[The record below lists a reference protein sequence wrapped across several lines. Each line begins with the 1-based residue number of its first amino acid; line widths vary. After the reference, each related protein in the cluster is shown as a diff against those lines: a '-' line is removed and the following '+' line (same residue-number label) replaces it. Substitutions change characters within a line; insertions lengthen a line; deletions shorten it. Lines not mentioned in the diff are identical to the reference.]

1 MARIRSIKPEFWTSA
16 QVMDCSPMARLL
28 FVGMWNFAD
37 DAGRL
42 AYSPK
47 TLKAQIYP
55 SDDIKIAAVSG
66 MIDELS
72 TNGLILIYVVDDKQY
87 ISISGWSHQKIDKP
101 KPSKLPSPFDDKST
115 TVRRKVA
122 PDLILPDP
130 IRSEDS
136 EANASGA
143 EAPDPRTRL
152 FREGLAK
159 IAAMTGKGQDSCR
172 TFVGK
177 CLKEASDDASV
188 VLGLIEDA
196 ERNRVVDPGSWI
208 SARLKGSRNGTQA
221 GNAIIRAADNLVART
236 IAGFDGP
243 KRGAGELRNIE
254 GETSPRLLSHR

>member
-1 MARIRSIKPEFWTSA
+1 MPIYIG
-16 QVMDCSPMARLL
+16 DYL
-28 FVGMWNFAD
+28 AD
-37 DAGRL
+37 TGH
-42 AYSPK
+42 
-47 TLKAQIYP
+47 
-55 SDDIKIAAVSG
+55 
-66 MIDELS
+66 LS
-72 TNGLILIYVVDDKQY
+72 TAQHGAYLLLMMHYWRKGGLPDDDKQLSA
-87 ISISGWSHQKIDKP
+87 IA
-101 KPSKLPSPFDDKST
+101 KLPLRIWLDTKETIQAFFHDGWKHKRIEGEIQKRLEVSEKRAAAGSKGGESRGKKEANASVLLEQNPSMLQLHIQK
-115 TVRRKVA
+115 
-122 PDLILPDP
+122 
-130 IRSEDS
+130 EDS